1 MPIKAMM
8 ALIRG
13 SHSNPG
19 ETPGFLAKPKSPA
32 RLMIHIRAQPQNP
45 TNNQLITRASA
56 GVASS
61 LVSVLQQ

>member
-1 MPIKAMM
+1 MPMKAIM

-19 ETPGFLAKPKSPA
+19 ETSGFLAKPKSPA

-45 TNNQLITRASA
+45 NNNQLILQASA
-56 GVASS
+56 GVVSS
-61 LVSVLQQ
+61 QVSVLQQ